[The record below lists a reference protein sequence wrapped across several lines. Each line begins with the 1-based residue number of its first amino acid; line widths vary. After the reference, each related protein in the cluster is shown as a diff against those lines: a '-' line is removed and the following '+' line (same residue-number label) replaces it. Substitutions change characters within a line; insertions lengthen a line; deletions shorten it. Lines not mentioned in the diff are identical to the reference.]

1 MADILQITTPALPR
15 NYVNP
20 NATQAPQEQFQLA
33 NTTQVVSTQ
42 QRTDQQTQ
50 DNADY
55 SGENL
60 LKPLE
65 LAISQ
70 NPSMT
75 AQSVQSLMTEELLN
89 ALKASGN
96 TSGLDE
102 LTALA
107 NEILLTPENLSADMA
122 EQAKGATVF
131 NGKLFDMLR
140 NLTNLSEKAFGGSEI
155 RENITAFLKSYV
167 NATTP
172 EDVMRSLSQT
182 FRFMSDEM
190 FASRSISDELSSL
203 AQKFADNNALENFP
217 ELKEQALEA
226 MKNASGSLLMTDR
239 LKGLISLVSYNLSR
253 IQNSPDGLKN
263 AFDKLMDSILQ
274 SPDIPKDMANELQR
288 VFSEFVENSKLPDD
302 VKSFTLGRELVDM
315 GSLSANKLA
324 DSVKN
329 FANHM
334 DNPVFLQSLS
344 DIDTTNGL
352 FSIKD
357 VLSLITPEKNLSD
370 IDNMLESFTQNKDL
384 NVLAENLSKVLN
396 SIENENVKLP
406 LAQRLNEVLQNI
418 LEKGDAQYEKP
429 TAMENFTNFLLKNI
443 NDSALNTLPQ
453 FSRDNLMSSLLTAP
467 GAYTPLLHALLPLK
481 TEDGDKKA
489 FGELWADN
497 TEDGENFHILLDFS
511 VDDVGEFEL
520 EINAEERDLTV
531 NLFCPEDFS
540 KNFPNMRT
548 AIARF
553 AAGKGYSVRTSNV
566 GVLRE
571 KRSLTSVFPNVMNKR
586 GGLNVSA

>member
-20 NATQAPQEQFQLA
+20 NATQAPQDQFQLA
-33 NTTQVVSTQ
+33 NTTQVTSTQ

-60 LKPLE
+60 LNPLE

-70 NPSMT
+70 NPSLT
-75 AQSVQSLMTEELLN
+75 AQSIQQLMNEELMA
-89 ALKASGN
+89 ALKATGQ
-96 TSGLDE
+96 TSFLDK
-102 LTALA
+102 LTSLA
-107 NEILLTPENLSADMA
+107 NEIMLTPETLSADMA
-122 EQAKGATVF
+122 EQAKDSTIF
-131 NGKLFDMLR
+131 SGKLFDSLR
-140 NLTNLSEKAFGGSEI
+140 NTLMLSEKAFGGSEI
-155 RENITAFLKSYV
+155 RDNITAFLKSYV
-167 NATTP
+167 NASTP
-172 EDVMRSLSQT
+172 ESVMKSLSNT
-182 FRFMSDEM
+182 FRFMSEEM
-190 FASRSISDELSSL
+190 FASRSISEELSSL
-203 AQKFADNNALENFP
+203 SEKFADNNALENFP
-217 ELKEQALEA
+217 ELKEQTLET

-239 LKGLISLVSYNLSR
+239 LKGIISLVSYNLSR
-253 IQNSPDGLKN
+253 IQTNPEGLKN
-263 AFDKLMDSILQ
+263 AFDKLLDSIMQ
-274 SPDIPKDMANELQR
+274 SPDMPKDLSQQLMKE
-288 VFSEFVENSKLPDD
+288 FESFVENSKLPDD
-302 VKSFTLGRELVDM
+302 VKSFSLGRELVNM
-315 GSLSANKLA
+315 GTLSANRLA
-324 DSVKN
+324 DAVKN

-344 DIDTTNGL
+344 DIDVGNNL
-352 FSIKD
+352 SSIKEI
-357 VLSLITPEKNLSD
+357 LSLITPEKNIPD
-370 IDNMLESFTQNKDL
+370 IDNILKDFANHKDL
-384 NVLAENLSKVLN
+384 NILAENLSKVLN

-406 LAQRLNEVLQNI
+406 LAQRLNEVLENI

-443 NDSALNTLPQ
+443 DDSALKTLPQ
-453 FSRDNLMSSLLTAP
+453 FNHDNLMSSLLTAP
-467 GAYTPLLHALLPLK
+467 GVYTPLLHALVPLK
-481 TEDGDKKA
+481 TEDGEKA

-497 TEDGENFHILLDFS
+497 SDDGENFHILLDFS
-511 VDDVGEFEL
+511 VEDVGDFEL
-520 EINAEERDLTV
+520 EINAESRDLTV

-540 KNFPNMRT
+540 KNFSDMRT

-571 KRSLTSVFPNVMNKR
+571 KRSLTEVFPNITEKR

>member
-33 NTTQVVSTQ
+33 NTTQVTSAQ

-70 NPSMT
+70 NPSIT
-75 AQSVQSLMTEELLN
+75 ADSVRSLMTEELMN

-96 TSGLDE
+96 ESFLDTI
-102 LTALA
+102 TALA

-155 RENITAFLKSYV
+155 RDNITAFLKSYI

-172 EDVMRSLSQT
+172 EDVMKSLSST
-182 FRFMSDEM
+182 FSFMSNEM
-190 FASRSISDELSSL
+190 FASRSISEDLSNL
-203 AQKFADNNALENFP
+203 AQKFADNNALQNFP
-217 ELKEQALEA
+217 ELKEQALETI
-226 MKNASGSLLMTDR
+226 KNASGSLLMTDR
-239 LKGLISLVSYNLSR
+239 LKGLMSLVSYNLSR
-253 IQNSPDGLKN
+253 IQNTPDGMKN
-263 AFDKLMDSILQ
+263 AFDKLIDSILQ
-274 SPDIPKDMANELQR
+274 SPDIPKDMANELQKA
-288 VFSEFVENSKLPDD
+288 FSEFVENAKLPDD

-324 DSVKN
+324 DTVKN

-357 VLSLITPEKNLSD
+357 ILSLVTPEKNLSD
-370 IDNMLESFTQNKDL
+370 IDNMLQSFNQNKDL
-384 NVLAENLSKVLN
+384 NALAENLSKVLN

-406 LAQRLNEVLQNI
+406 LAQRLNETLENI
-418 LEKGDAQYEKP
+418 LAKGDAQYEKP
-429 TAMENFTNFLLKNI
+429 TAMDNFTNFLLKNI
-443 NDSALNTLPQ
+443 DDSALKTLPQ
-453 FSRDNLMSSLLTAP
+453 FNHDNLMSSLLTAP
-467 GAYTPLLHALLPLK
+467 GVYTPLLHALLPLK
-481 TEDGDKKA
+481 DDESDQKA

-497 TEDGENFHILLDFS
+497 SDDEENFHILLDFTI
-511 VDDVGEFEL
+511 DDVGDFEL

-566 GVLRE
+566 GVLKE
-571 KRSLTSVFPNVMNKR
+571 KRSLTTVFPHINNKR
-586 GGLNVSA
+586 GGLNVTA

>member
-33 NTTQVVSTQ
+33 NTTQVTSAQ

-70 NPSMT
+70 NPSIT
-75 AQSVQSLMTEELLN
+75 ADSVRSLMTEELMN

-96 TSGLDE
+96 ESFLDTI
-102 LTALA
+102 TALA

-155 RENITAFLKSYV
+155 RDNITTFLKSYV

-172 EDVMRSLSQT
+172 EDVMKSLSST
-182 FRFMSDEM
+182 FSFMSNEM
-190 FASRSISDELSSL
+190 FASRSISEDLSNL
-203 AQKFADNNALENFP
+203 AQKFADNNALQNFP
-217 ELKEQALEA
+217 ELKEQALETI
-226 MKNASGSLLMTDR
+226 KNASGSLLMTDR
-239 LKGLISLVSYNLSR
+239 LKGLMSLVSYNLSR
-253 IQNSPDGLKN
+253 IQNTPDGMKN
-263 AFDKLMDSILQ
+263 AFDKLIDSILQ
-274 SPDIPKDMANELQR
+274 SPDIPKDMANELQKA
-288 VFSEFVENSKLPDD
+288 FSEFVENAKLPDD

-315 GSLSANKLA
+315 GSLSAGKLA
-324 DSVKN
+324 DTVKN

-357 VLSLITPEKNLSD
+357 ILSLVTPEKNLSD
-370 IDNMLESFTQNKDL
+370 IDNMLQSFNQNKDL
-384 NVLAENLSKVLN
+384 NALAENLSKVLN

-406 LAQRLNEVLQNI
+406 LAQRLNETLENI
-418 LEKGDAQYEKP
+418 LAKGDAQYEKP
-429 TAMENFTNFLLKNI
+429 TAMDNFTNFLLKNI
-443 NDSALNTLPQ
+443 DDSALKTLPQ
-453 FSRDNLMSSLLTAP
+453 FNHDNLMSSLLTAP
-467 GAYTPLLHALLPLK
+467 GVYTPLLHALLPLK
-481 TEDGDKKA
+481 DDESDQKA

-497 TEDGENFHILLDFS
+497 SDDEENFHILLDFTI
-511 VDDVGEFEL
+511 DDVGDFEL

-566 GVLRE
+566 GVLKE
-571 KRSLTSVFPNVMNKR
+571 KRSLTTVFPHINNKR
-586 GGLNVSA
+586 GGLNVTA

>member
-20 NATQAPQEQFQLA
+20 NVTQAPQDQFQLA
-33 NTTQVVSTQ
+33 NTDQVTSAQ

-55 SGENL
+55 AGENL
-60 LKPLE
+60 LRPLE

-75 AQSVQSLMTEELLN
+75 AQSVQSLMTEELMN

-96 TSGLDE
+96 TVGLDE

-107 NEILLTPENLSADMA
+107 NEILLTPENLPADMM
-122 EQAKGATVF
+122 EQAKNSTVF

-155 RENITAFLKSYV
+155 RDNVTSFLKSYI

-172 EDVMRSLSQT
+172 EDVMKSLSTT
-182 FRFMSDEM
+182 FSYMSNEM
-190 FASRSISDELSSL
+190 FASRSISEELSSL
-203 AQKFADNNALENFP
+203 AQKFADNNALQNFP
-217 ELKEQALEA
+217 ELKEQALET
-226 MKNASGSLLMTDR
+226 MKNSSGSLLMTDR
-239 LKGLISLVSYNLSR
+239 LKGIISLVSYNLSR
-253 IQNSPDGLKN
+253 IQNTPDGMKN
-263 AFDKLMDSILQ
+263 AFDKLIDSMLQ
-274 SPDIPKDMANELQR
+274 SPDIPKDMAFELQKA
-288 VFSEFVENSKLPDD
+288 FEEFVETAKLPDD

-334 DNPVFLQSLS
+334 DNPVFLDSLS
-344 DIDTTNGL
+344 DIETTNGL
-352 FSIKD
+352 FSIKEI
-357 VLSLITPEKNLSD
+357 LSLITPEKNLSD
-370 IDNMLESFTQNKDL
+370 IDNMLESFAQNKDL
-384 NVLAENLSKVLN
+384 NALAENLSKVLN

-406 LAQRLNEVLQNI
+406 IAQRLNEVLENI

-429 TAMENFTNFLLKNI
+429 TAMDNFTNFLLKNI
-443 NDSALNTLPQ
+443 DDSALKTLPQ
-453 FSRDNLMSSLLTAP
+453 FSHDNLMSSLLTAP
-467 GAYTPLLHALLPLK
+467 GVCTPLLHALLPLK
-481 TEDGDKKA
+481 DDESDKKA

-497 TEDGENFHILLDFS
+497 SEDGENFHILLDFS
-511 VDDVGEFEL
+511 IDDVGEFEL

-540 KNFPNMRT
+540 KNFSNMRT

-566 GVLRE
+566 GVLKE
-571 KRSLTSVFPNVMNKR
+571 KRSLTKVFPHINDKR
-586 GGLNVSA
+586 GGLNVTA

>member
-20 NATQAPQEQFQLA
+20 NATQAPQDQFQLA
-33 NTTQVVSTQ
+33 NTTQVTSTQ

-60 LKPLE
+60 LNPLE

-70 NPSMT
+70 NPSLT
-75 AQSVQSLMTEELLN
+75 AQSIQQLMNEELMA
-89 ALKASGN
+89 ALKATGQ
-96 TSGLDE
+96 TSFLDK
-102 LTALA
+102 LTSLA
-107 NEILLTPENLSADMA
+107 NEIMLTPETLSADMA
-122 EQAKGATVF
+122 EQAKDSTIF
-131 NGKLFDMLR
+131 SGKLFDSLR
-140 NLTNLSEKAFGGSEI
+140 NTLMLSEKAFGGSEI
-155 RENITAFLKSYV
+155 RDNITAFLKSYV
-167 NATTP
+167 NASTP
-172 EDVMRSLSQT
+172 ESVMKSLSNT
-182 FRFMSDEM
+182 FRFMSEEM
-190 FASRSISDELSSL
+190 FASRSISEELSSL
-203 AQKFADNNALENFP
+203 SEKFADNNALENFP
-217 ELKEQALEA
+217 ELKEQTLET

-239 LKGLISLVSYNLSR
+239 LKGIISLVSYNLSR
-253 IQNSPDGLKN
+253 IQTNPEGLKN
-263 AFDKLMDSILQ
+263 AFDKLLDSIMQ
-274 SPDIPKDMANELQR
+274 SPDMPKDLSQQLMKE
-288 VFSEFVENSKLPDD
+288 FESFVENSKLPDD
-302 VKSFTLGRELVDM
+302 VKSFSLGRELVNM
-315 GSLSANKLA
+315 GTLSANRLA
-324 DSVKN
+324 DAVKN

-344 DIDTTNGL
+344 DIDVGNNL
-352 FSIKD
+352 SSIKEI
-357 VLSLITPEKNLSD
+357 LSLITPEKNLSD
-370 IDNMLESFTQNKDL
+370 IDNMLKDFANHKDL
-384 NVLAENLSKVLN
+384 NILAENLSKVLN

-406 LAQRLNEVLQNI
+406 LAQRLNEVLENI

-443 NDSALNTLPQ
+443 DDSALKTLPQ
-453 FSRDNLMSSLLTAP
+453 FNHDNLMSSLLTAP
-467 GAYTPLLHALLPLK
+467 GVYTPLLHALVPLK
-481 TEDGDKKA
+481 TEDGEKA

-497 TEDGENFHILLDFS
+497 SDDGENFHILLDFS
-511 VDDVGEFEL
+511 VEDVGDFEL
-520 EINAEERDLTV
+520 EINAESRDLTV

-540 KNFPNMRT
+540 KNFSDMRT

-571 KRSLTSVFPNVMNKR
+571 KRSLTEVFPNITEKR

>member
-1 MADILQITTPALPR
+1 LADILQITTPALPR

-20 NATQAPQEQFQLA
+20 NATQAPQDQFQLA
-33 NTTQVVSTQ
+33 NTTQVTSAQ

-70 NPSMT
+70 NPSIT
-75 AQSVQSLMTEELLN
+75 ADSVRSLMTEELLN

-96 TSGLDE
+96 ESFLDT

-140 NLTNLSEKAFGGSEI
+140 NLTSLSEKAFGGSEI
-155 RENITAFLKSYV
+155 RDNITAFLKSYV

-172 EDVMRSLSQT
+172 EDVMKSLSQT
-182 FRFMSDEM
+182 FSFMSNEM
-190 FASRSISDELSSL
+190 FASRSISEELSSL
-203 AQKFADNNALENFP
+203 AQKFSDNNALQNFP
-217 ELKEQALEA
+217 ELKEQALET

-239 LKGLISLVSYNLSR
+239 LKGLMSLVSYNLSR
-253 IQNSPDGLKN
+253 IQNTPDGLKN
-263 AFDKLMDSILQ
+263 AFDKLIDSILQ
-274 SPDIPKDMANELQR
+274 SPDIPKDMPSELQKA
-288 VFSEFVENSKLPDD
+288 FSEFVENAKLPDD

-324 DSVKN
+324 DAVKN
-329 FANHM
+329 FADHM

-344 DIDTTNGL
+344 DIETTNGL
-352 FSIKD
+352 FSIKE
-357 VLSLITPEKNLSD
+357 VLSLITPEKNLDD

-384 NVLAENLSKVLN
+384 NSLAENLSKVLN

-406 LAQRLNEVLQNI
+406 IAQRLNEVLENI

-429 TAMENFTNFLLKNI
+429 TAMDNFTNFLLKNI
-443 NDSALNTLPQ
+443 DDSALKTLPQ
-453 FSRDNLMSSLLTAP
+453 FNHDNLMSSLLTAP
-467 GAYTPLLHALLPLK
+467 GVYTPLLHALLPLK
-481 TEDGDKKA
+481 DDESDKKA

-497 TEDGENFHILLDFS
+497 SDDGENFHILLDFS
-511 VDDVGEFEL
+511 VDDVGDFEL

-540 KNFPNMRT
+540 KNFPNLRT

-553 AAGKGYSVRTSNV
+553 AAGKGYSVKTSNV
-566 GVLRE
+566 GVLKE
-571 KRSLTSVFPNVMNKR
+571 KRSLTTVFPHINDKR
-586 GGLNVSA
+586 GGLNVTA

>member
-33 NTTQVVSTQ
+33 NTDQVTSAQ

-65 LAISQ
+65 LAISE

-75 AQSVQSLMTEELLN
+75 AQSVQSLMTEELMN
-89 ALKASGN
+89 ALKATGQ
-96 TSGLDE
+96 TSFLDE

-122 EQAKGATVF
+122 EQAKDATMF
-131 NGKLFDMLR
+131 NGKLFDALR
-140 NLTNLSEKAFGGSEI
+140 NTLLLSDKAFGGSEI
-155 RENITAFLKSYV
+155 KDNIASFLKSYV
-167 NATTP
+167 NASSP
-172 EDVMRSLSQT
+172 ESVMKSLSST
-182 FRFMSDEM
+182 FSFMSDEM
-190 FASRSISDELSSL
+190 FASRSISEELSDL
-203 AQKFADNNALENFP
+203 AQKFADNNALANFS
-217 ELKEQALEA
+217 ELKEQAFET

-253 IQNSPDGLKN
+253 IQTSPDGLKN
-263 AFDKLMDSILQ
+263 AFDKLLDSIMQ
-274 SPDIPKDMANELQR
+274 SPDMPKDLPEQLMKEFQ
-288 VFSEFVENSKLPDD
+288 SFVESSKLPDD
-302 VKSFTLGRELVDM
+302 VKSFSLGRELVDM

-324 DSVKN
+324 DAVKN
-329 FANHM
+329 FADHM

-344 DIDTTNGL
+344 DIDVGNNL
-352 FSIKD
+352 FSIKEI
-357 VLSLITPEKNLSD
+357 LSLITPEKNLSD
-370 IDNMLESFTQNKDL
+370 IDNMLEDFAQHKDL
-384 NVLAENLSKVLN
+384 NTLAGNLSKILN
-396 SIENENVKLP
+396 AIENENVKLP
-406 LAQRLNEVLQNI
+406 IAQRLNEVLENI

-443 NDSALNTLPQ
+443 DDSALKTMPQ
-453 FSRDNLMSSLLTAP
+453 FNRDNLMSSLLTAP
-467 GAYTPLLHALLPLK
+467 GVYTPLLHALVPLK

-497 TEDGENFHILLDFS
+497 SDDKDNFHILLDFS
-511 VDDVGEFEL
+511 IDDVGDFEL
-520 EINAEERDLTV
+520 EINVEDRDLTV

-540 KNFPNMRT
+540 KSFSGMRT
-548 AIARF
+548 AIARL
-553 AAGKGYSVRTSNV
+553 AAGKGYSVKTSNV

-571 KRSLTSVFPNVMNKR
+571 KRSLTKVFPNISEKR
-586 GGLNVSA
+586 GGLNVTA

>member
-20 NATQAPQEQFQLA
+20 NATQAPQDQFQLA
-33 NTTQVVSTQ
+33 NTTQVTSTQ

-96 TSGLDE
+96 ATALDE
-102 LTALA
+102 ITALA

-140 NLTNLSEKAFGGSEI
+140 NLTNLSERAFGGSEI
-155 RENITAFLKSYV
+155 RENITAFLKSYI

-182 FRFMSDEM
+182 FNFMSDEM
-190 FASRSISDELSSL
+190 FASRSISEELSSL
-203 AQKFADNNALENFP
+203 AQKFADNNALQNFS
-217 ELKEQALEA
+217 ELREQALET

-239 LKGLISLVSYNLSR
+239 LKGLMSLVSYNLSR
-253 IQNSPDGLKN
+253 IQNTPDGLKN
-263 AFDKLMDSILQ
+263 AFDKLIDSILQ
-274 SPDIPKDMANELQR
+274 SPDIPKDMAQELQK
-288 VFSEFVENSKLPDD
+288 VFAEFVENAKLPDD

-324 DSVKN
+324 DTVKN

-357 VLSLITPEKNLSD
+357 ILSLITPEKNLSD
-370 IDNMLESFTQNKDL
+370 IDNMLQSFNQNKDL
-384 NVLAENLSKVLN
+384 NSLAENLSKILN
-396 SIENENVKLP
+396 SIDNENVKLP
-406 LAQRLNEVLQNI
+406 LAQRLNEVLENI

-443 NDSALNTLPQ
+443 DDSALKTLPQ
-453 FSRDNLMSSLLTAP
+453 FSHDNLMSSLLTAP
-467 GAYTPLLHALLPLK
+467 GVYTPLLHALLPLK
-481 TEDGDKKA
+481 DDDKKA
-489 FGELWADN
+489 FGELWIDN
-497 TEDGENFHILLDFS
+497 AEDGENFHFLLDFS
-511 VDDVGEFEL
+511 VDDVGDFEL

-540 KNFPNMRT
+540 KNFPNLRT

-571 KRSLTSVFPNVMNKR
+571 KRSLTTVFPHINDKR

>member
-33 NTTQVVSTQ
+33 NTTQVTSAQ

-70 NPSMT
+70 NPSIT
-75 AQSVQSLMTEELLN
+75 ADSVRSLMTEELMN

-96 TSGLDE
+96 ESFLDTI
-102 LTALA
+102 TALA

-155 RENITAFLKSYV
+155 RDNITAFLKSYI

-172 EDVMRSLSQT
+172 EDVMKSLSST
-182 FRFMSDEM
+182 FSFMSNEM
-190 FASRSISDELSSL
+190 FASRSISEDLSNL
-203 AQKFADNNALENFP
+203 AQKFADNNALQNFP
-217 ELKEQALEA
+217 ELKEQALETI
-226 MKNASGSLLMTDR
+226 KNASGSLLMTDR
-239 LKGLISLVSYNLSR
+239 LKGLMSLVSYNLSR
-253 IQNSPDGLKN
+253 IQNTPDGMKN
-263 AFDKLMDSILQ
+263 AFDKLIDSILQ
-274 SPDIPKDMANELQR
+274 SPDIPKDMANELQKA
-288 VFSEFVENSKLPDD
+288 FSEFVENAKLPDD

-324 DSVKN
+324 DTVKN

-357 VLSLITPEKNLSD
+357 ILSLVTPEKNLSD
-370 IDNMLESFTQNKDL
+370 IDNMLQSFNQNKDL
-384 NVLAENLSKVLN
+384 NALAENLSKVLN

-406 LAQRLNEVLQNI
+406 LAQRLNEVLENI

-429 TAMENFTNFLLKNI
+429 TAMDNFTNFLLKNI
-443 NDSALNTLPQ
+443 DDSALKTLPQ
-453 FSRDNLMSSLLTAP
+453 FNHDNLMSSLLTAP
-467 GAYTPLLHALLPLK
+467 GVYTPLLHALLPLK
-481 TEDGDKKA
+481 DDESDQKA

-497 TEDGENFHILLDFS
+497 SDDEENFHILLDFTI
-511 VDDVGEFEL
+511 DDVGDFEL

-566 GVLRE
+566 GVLKE
-571 KRSLTSVFPNVMNKR
+571 KRSLTTVFPHINNKR
-586 GGLNVSA
+586 GGLNVTA

>member
-20 NATQAPQEQFQLA
+20 NATQAPQDQFQLA
-33 NTTQVVSTQ
+33 NTTQVTSAQ

-60 LKPLE
+60 LRPLE

-70 NPSMT
+70 NPSLT
-75 AQSVQSLMTEELLN
+75 AQSIQQLMTEELMA
-89 ALKASGN
+89 ALKATGQ
-96 TSGLDE
+96 TSFLDK
-102 LTALA
+102 LTSLA
-107 NEILLTPENLSADMA
+107 NEIMLTPETLSADMA
-122 EQAKGATVF
+122 EQAKDSTIF
-131 NGKLFDMLR
+131 SGKLFDSLR
-140 NLTNLSEKAFGGSEI
+140 NTLILSEKAFGGSEI
-155 RENITAFLKSYV
+155 RDNITAFLKSYV
-167 NATTP
+167 NASTP
-172 EDVMRSLSQT
+172 ESVMKSLSNT
-182 FRFMSDEM
+182 FRFMSEEM
-190 FASRSISDELSSL
+190 FASRSISEELSSL
-203 AQKFADNNALENFP
+203 SEKFADNNALENFP
-217 ELKEQALEA
+217 ELKEQTVET
-226 MKNASGSLLMTDR
+226 MKNTSGSLLMTDR

-253 IQNSPDGLKN
+253 IQTTPDGLKN
-263 AFDKLMDSILQ
+263 AFDKLIDSIMQ
-274 SPDIPKDMANELQR
+274 SPDMPKDLPQQLMKE
-288 VFSEFVENSKLPDD
+288 FESFVENSRLPDD
-302 VKSFTLGRELVDM
+302 VKSFSLGRELVNM
-315 GSLSANKLA
+315 GTLSANRLA
-324 DSVKN
+324 DAVKN

-344 DIDTTNGL
+344 DIDVGNNL
-352 FSIKD
+352 SSIKEI
-357 VLSLITPEKNLSD
+357 LSLITPEKNIPD
-370 IDNMLESFTQNKDL
+370 IDNMLKDFANHKDL
-384 NVLAENLSKVLN
+384 NILAENLSKVLN

-406 LAQRLNEVLQNI
+406 LAQRLNEVLENI

-443 NDSALNTLPQ
+443 DDSALKTLPQ
-453 FSRDNLMSSLLTAP
+453 FNHDNLMSSLLTAP
-467 GAYTPLLHALLPLK
+467 GVYTPLLHALVPLK
-481 TEDGDKKA
+481 TEDGEKA

-497 TEDGENFHILLDFS
+497 SDDGENFHILLDFS
-511 VDDVGEFEL
+511 VEDVGDFEL
-520 EINAEERDLTV
+520 EINAESRDLTV

-540 KNFPNMRT
+540 KNFPDMRT

-571 KRSLTSVFPNVMNKR
+571 KRSLTEVFPNITEKR

>member
-33 NTTQVVSTQ
+33 NTTQVTSAQ

-70 NPSMT
+70 NPSIT
-75 AQSVQSLMTEELLN
+75 ADSVRSLMTEELMN

-96 TSGLDE
+96 ESFLDTI
-102 LTALA
+102 TALA

-122 EQAKGATVF
+122 EQAKDATVF

-155 RENITAFLKSYV
+155 RDNITAFLKSYV
-167 NATTP
+167 NASTP

-182 FRFMSDEM
+182 FSFMSDEM
-190 FASRSISDELSSL
+190 FASRSISEELSGL
-203 AQKFADNNALENFP
+203 AQKFADNNALQNFP
-217 ELKEQALEA
+217 ELREQALET

-253 IQNSPDGLKN
+253 IQNTPDGLKN
-263 AFDKLMDSILQ
+263 AFDKLIDSMLQ

-315 GSLSANKLA
+315 GSLSAGKLA
-324 DSVKN
+324 DTLKN

-357 VLSLITPEKNLSD
+357 ILSLVTPEKNLSD
-370 IDNMLESFTQNKDL
+370 IDNMLQSFTQNKDL
-384 NVLAENLSKVLN
+384 NALAENLSKVLN

-406 LAQRLNEVLQNI
+406 LAQRLNEVLENI

-443 NDSALNTLPQ
+443 DDSALKTLPQ
-453 FSRDNLMSSLLTAP
+453 FNHDNLMSSLLTAP
-467 GAYTPLLHALLPLK
+467 GVYTPLLHALLPLK
-481 TEDGDKKA
+481 DDESDQKA

-497 TEDGENFHILLDFS
+497 SEDGENFHILLDFS
-511 VDDVGEFEL
+511 VDDVGDFEL

-540 KNFPNMRT
+540 KNFPNLRT

-566 GVLRE
+566 GVLKE
-571 KRSLTSVFPNVMNKR
+571 KRSLTTVFPHINNKR
-586 GGLNVSA
+586 GGLNVTA

>member
-33 NTTQVVSTQ
+33 NTTQVTSTQ

-70 NPSMT
+70 NPSLT
-75 AQSVQSLMTEELLN
+75 AQSVQSLMTEELMN
-89 ALKASGN
+89 ALKATGQ
-96 TSGLDE
+96 TSFLDE

-122 EQAKGATVF
+122 EQAKNSTVF

-140 NLTNLSEKAFGGSEI
+140 NLSTLSDKAFGGSEI
-155 RENITAFLKSYV
+155 KDNITAFLKSYI
-167 NATTP
+167 NASTP
-172 EDVMRSLSQT
+172 EKVMQSLSKT
-182 FRFMSDEM
+182 FSFMSEEM
-190 FASRSISDELSSL
+190 FASRSISEELSLLS
-203 AQKFADNNALENFP
+203 KNFADNNALKNFP
-217 ELKEQALEA
+217 ELKEQAFEA
-226 MKNASGSLLMTDR
+226 MKNAGGSLLMTDR

-253 IQNSPDGLKN
+253 IQTSPEGLKN
-263 AFDKLMDSILQ
+263 AFDKLLDSVMQ
-274 SPDIPKDMANELQR
+274 NPDIPKDTANELQR
-288 VFSEFVENSKLPDD
+288 AFTEFVGNSKLPDD
-302 VKSFTLGRELVDM
+302 VKSFALGRELVDM
-315 GSLSANKLA
+315 GSLSAGKLA
-324 DSVKN
+324 DAVKN
-329 FANHM
+329 FADHM
-334 DNPVFLQSLS
+334 DNPAFLQSLS

-357 VLSLITPEKNLSD
+357 ILSLVTPTKNLAD

-384 NVLAENLSKVLN
+384 NSLAENLSKVLN
-396 SIENENVKLP
+396 SIDNENVKLP
-406 LAQRLNEVLQNI
+406 LAQRLNEVLADI

-429 TAMENFTNFLLKNI
+429 TAMDNFTNFLLKNI
-443 NDSALNTLPQ
+443 DDSALNTLPQ
-453 FSRDNLMSSLLTAP
+453 FSRDGLMSSLLTAP
-467 GAYTPLLHALLPLK
+467 GVFTPLLHALVPLK
-481 TEDGDKKA
+481 DGDKKA
-489 FGELWADN
+489 FGELWLDN
-497 TEDGENFHILLDFS
+497 SDDGENYHILLDFAI
-511 VDDVGEFEL
+511 DDVGEFEL

-540 KNFPNMRT
+540 KNFPDMRT

-571 KRSLTSVFPNVMNKR
+571 KRSLTSIFPNINEKR

>member
-20 NATQAPQEQFQLA
+20 NATQAPQDQFQLA
-33 NTTQVVSTQ
+33 NTTQVTSTQ

-96 TSGLDE
+96 ATALDE
-102 LTALA
+102 ITALA

-140 NLTNLSEKAFGGSEI
+140 NLTNLSERAFGGSEI
-155 RENITAFLKSYV
+155 RDNITAFLKSYI

-182 FRFMSDEM
+182 FNFMSDEM
-190 FASRSISDELSSL
+190 FASRSISEELSSL
-203 AQKFADNNALENFP
+203 AQKFADNNALQNFS
-217 ELKEQALEA
+217 ELREQALET

-239 LKGLISLVSYNLSR
+239 LKGLMSLVSYNLSR
-253 IQNSPDGLKN
+253 IQNTPDGLKN
-263 AFDKLMDSILQ
+263 AFDKLIDSMLQ
-274 SPDIPKDMANELQR
+274 SPDIPKDMASELQK
-288 VFSEFVENSKLPDD
+288 VFAEFVENAKLPDD

-315 GSLSANKLA
+315 GSLSAGKLA
-324 DSVKN
+324 DTVKN

-357 VLSLITPEKNLSD
+357 ILSLITPEKNLSD
-370 IDNMLESFTQNKDL
+370 IDNMLQSFNQNKDL
-384 NVLAENLSKVLN
+384 NALAENLSKVLN
-396 SIENENVKLP
+396 SIDNENVKLP
-406 LAQRLNEVLQNI
+406 LAQRLNEVLENI

-443 NDSALNTLPQ
+443 DDSALKTLPQ
-453 FSRDNLMSSLLTAP
+453 FSHDNLMSSLLTAP
-467 GAYTPLLHALLPLK
+467 GVYTPLLHALLPLK
-481 TEDGDKKA
+481 DDDKKA
-489 FGELWADN
+489 FGELWIDN
-497 TEDGENFHILLDFS
+497 AEDGENFHFLLDFS
-511 VDDVGEFEL
+511 VDDVGDFEL

-540 KNFPNMRT
+540 KNFPNLRT

-571 KRSLTSVFPNVMNKR
+571 KRSLTTVFPHINDKR

>member
-20 NATQAPQEQFQLA
+20 NATQAPQDQFQLA
-33 NTTQVVSTQ
+33 NTTQVTSTQ

-96 TSGLDE
+96 ATALDE
-102 LTALA
+102 ITALA

-122 EQAKGATVF
+122 EQAKGATIF

-155 RENITAFLKSYV
+155 RDNITAFLKSYI

-182 FRFMSDEM
+182 FNFMSDEM
-190 FASRSISDELSSL
+190 FASRSISEELSSL
-203 AQKFADNNALENFP
+203 AQKFADNNALQNFP
-217 ELKEQALEA
+217 ELREQALET

-239 LKGLISLVSYNLSR
+239 LKGLMSLVSYNLSR
-253 IQNSPDGLKN
+253 IQNTPDGMKN
-263 AFDKLMDSILQ
+263 AFDKLIDSVLQ
-274 SPDIPKDMANELQR
+274 SPDIPKDMAGELQK
-288 VFSEFVENSKLPDD
+288 VFAEFVENAKLPDD

-315 GSLSANKLA
+315 GSLSAGKLA
-324 DSVKN
+324 DTVKN

-357 VLSLITPEKNLSD
+357 ILSLITPEKNLSD
-370 IDNMLESFTQNKDL
+370 IDNMLQSFNQNKDL
-384 NVLAENLSKVLN
+384 NALAENLSKVLN
-396 SIENENVKLP
+396 SIDNENVKLP
-406 LAQRLNEVLQNI
+406 LAQRLNEVLENI

-443 NDSALNTLPQ
+443 DDSALKTLPQ
-453 FSRDNLMSSLLTAP
+453 FSHDNLMSSLLTAP
-467 GAYTPLLHALLPLK
+467 GVYTPLLHALLPLK
-481 TEDGDKKA
+481 DDDKKA
-489 FGELWADN
+489 FGELWIDN
-497 TEDGENFHILLDFS
+497 AEDGENFHFLLDFS
-511 VDDVGEFEL
+511 VDDVGDFEL

-540 KNFPNMRT
+540 KNFPNLRT

-571 KRSLTSVFPNVMNKR
+571 KRSLTTVFPHINDKR

>member
-20 NATQAPQEQFQLA
+20 NVTQAPQDQFQLA
-33 NTTQVVSTQ
+33 NTDQVTSAQ

-55 SGENL
+55 AGENL
-60 LKPLE
+60 LRPLE

-75 AQSVQSLMTEELLN
+75 AQSVQSLMTEELMN

-96 TSGLDE
+96 TVGLDE

-107 NEILLTPENLSADMA
+107 NEILLTPENLPADMM
-122 EQAKGATVF
+122 EQAKNSTVF

-155 RENITAFLKSYV
+155 RDNVTSFLKSYI

-172 EDVMRSLSQT
+172 EDVMKSLSTT
-182 FRFMSDEM
+182 FSFMSNEM
-190 FASRSISDELSSL
+190 FASRSISEELSSL
-203 AQKFADNNALENFP
+203 AQKFADNNALQNFP
-217 ELKEQALEA
+217 ELKEQALET

-239 LKGLISLVSYNLSR
+239 LKGIISLVSYNLSR
-253 IQNSPDGLKN
+253 IQNTPDGMKN
-263 AFDKLMDSILQ
+263 AFDKLIDSMLQ
-274 SPDIPKDMANELQR
+274 SPDIPKDMAPELQKA
-288 VFSEFVENSKLPDD
+288 FEEFVETAKLPDD

-334 DNPVFLQSLS
+334 DNPVFLDSLS
-344 DIDTTNGL
+344 DIETTNGL
-352 FSIKD
+352 FSIKEI
-357 VLSLITPEKNLSD
+357 LSLITPEKNLSD

-384 NVLAENLSKVLN
+384 NALAENLSKVLN

-406 LAQRLNEVLQNI
+406 IAQRLNEVLENI

-429 TAMENFTNFLLKNI
+429 TAMDNFTNFLLKNI
-443 NDSALNTLPQ
+443 DDSALKTLPQ
-453 FSRDNLMSSLLTAP
+453 FNHDNLMSSLLTAP
-467 GAYTPLLHALLPLK
+467 GVCTPLLHALLPLK
-481 TEDGDKKA
+481 DDESDKKA

-497 TEDGENFHILLDFS
+497 SEDGENFHILLDFS
-511 VDDVGEFEL
+511 IDDVGEFEL

-540 KNFPNMRT
+540 KNFSNMRT

-571 KRSLTSVFPNVMNKR
+571 KRSLTKVFPHINDKR
-586 GGLNVSA
+586 GGLNVTA

>member
-33 NTTQVVSTQ
+33 NTTQVTSAQ

-70 NPSMT
+70 NPSIT
-75 AQSVQSLMTEELLN
+75 ADSVRSLMTEELMN

-96 TSGLDE
+96 ESFLDTI
-102 LTALA
+102 TALA

-122 EQAKGATVF
+122 EQAKDATVF

-155 RENITAFLKSYV
+155 RDNITAFLKSYV
-167 NATTP
+167 NASTP

-182 FRFMSDEM
+182 FSFMSDEM
-190 FASRSISDELSSL
+190 FASRSISEELSGL
-203 AQKFADNNALENFP
+203 AQKFADNNALQNFP
-217 ELKEQALEA
+217 ELREQALET

-253 IQNSPDGLKN
+253 IQNTPDGLKN
-263 AFDKLMDSILQ
+263 AFDKLIDSMLQ

-315 GSLSANKLA
+315 GSLSAGKLA
-324 DSVKN
+324 DTVKN

-357 VLSLITPEKNLSD
+357 ILSLVTPEKNLPD
-370 IDNMLESFTQNKDL
+370 IDNMLQSFTQNKDL
-384 NVLAENLSKVLN
+384 NALAENLSKVLN

-406 LAQRLNEVLQNI
+406 LAQRLNEVLENI

-443 NDSALNTLPQ
+443 DDSALKTLPQ
-453 FSRDNLMSSLLTAP
+453 FNHDNLMSSLLTAP
-467 GAYTPLLHALLPLK
+467 GVYTPLLHALLPLK
-481 TEDGDKKA
+481 DDESDQKA

-497 TEDGENFHILLDFS
+497 SEDGENFHILLDFS
-511 VDDVGEFEL
+511 VDDVGDFEL

-540 KNFPNMRT
+540 KNFPNLRT

-553 AAGKGYSVRTSNV
+553 AAGKGYSVKTSNV
-566 GVLRE
+566 GVLKE
-571 KRSLTSVFPNVMNKR
+571 KRSLTTVFPHINNKR
-586 GGLNVSA
+586 GGLNVTA

>member
-33 NTTQVVSTQ
+33 NTTQVTSAQ

-96 TSGLDE
+96 ATALDE
-102 LTALA
+102 ITALA

-155 RENITAFLKSYV
+155 RDNITAFLKSYI

-182 FRFMSDEM
+182 FNFMSDEM
-190 FASRSISDELSSL
+190 FASRSISEELSSL
-203 AQKFADNNALENFP
+203 AQKFADNNALQNFP
-217 ELKEQALEA
+217 ELKEQALET

-239 LKGLISLVSYNLSR
+239 LKGLMSLVSYNLSR
-253 IQNSPDGLKN
+253 IQNTPDGLKN
-263 AFDKLMDSILQ
+263 AFDKLIDSMLQ
-274 SPDIPKDMANELQR
+274 SPDIPKDMANELQK
-288 VFSEFVENSKLPDD
+288 VFAEFVENAKLPDD

-315 GSLSANKLA
+315 GSLSAGKLA
-324 DSVKN
+324 DTVKN

-357 VLSLITPEKNLSD
+357 ILSLITPEKNLSD
-370 IDNMLESFTQNKDL
+370 IDNMLQSFNQNKDL
-384 NVLAENLSKVLN
+384 NALAENLSKVLN
-396 SIENENVKLP
+396 SIDNENVKLP
-406 LAQRLNEVLQNI
+406 LAQRLNEVLENI

-443 NDSALNTLPQ
+443 DDSALKTLPQ
-453 FSRDNLMSSLLTAP
+453 FSHDNLMSSLLTAP
-467 GAYTPLLHALLPLK
+467 GVYTPLLHALLPLK
-481 TEDGDKKA
+481 DDDKKA
-489 FGELWADN
+489 FGELWIDN
-497 TEDGENFHILLDFS
+497 AEDGENFHFLLDFS
-511 VDDVGEFEL
+511 VDDVGDFEL

-540 KNFPNMRT
+540 KNFPNLRT

-571 KRSLTSVFPNVMNKR
+571 KRSLTTVFPHINDKR

>member
-20 NATQAPQEQFQLA
+20 NVTQAPQDQFQLA
-33 NTTQVVSTQ
+33 NTDQVTSAQ

-55 SGENL
+55 AGENL
-60 LKPLE
+60 LRPLE

-75 AQSVQSLMTEELLN
+75 AQSVQSLMTEELMN

-96 TSGLDE
+96 TVGLDE

-107 NEILLTPENLSADMA
+107 NEILLTPENLPADMM
-122 EQAKGATVF
+122 EQAKNSTVF

-155 RENITAFLKSYV
+155 RDNITSFLKSYI

-172 EDVMRSLSQT
+172 EDVMKSLSTT
-182 FRFMSDEM
+182 FSFMSNEM
-190 FASRSISDELSSL
+190 FASRSISEELSSL
-203 AQKFADNNALENFP
+203 AQKFADNNALQNFP
-217 ELKEQALEA
+217 ELKEQALET

-239 LKGLISLVSYNLSR
+239 LKGIISLVSYNLSR
-253 IQNSPDGLKN
+253 IQNTPDGMKN
-263 AFDKLMDSILQ
+263 AFDKLIDSMLQ
-274 SPDIPKDMANELQR
+274 SPDIPKDMAPELQK
-288 VFSEFVENSKLPDD
+288 VFEEFVETAKLPDD

-334 DNPVFLQSLS
+334 DNPVFLDSLS
-344 DIDTTNGL
+344 DIETTNGL
-352 FSIKD
+352 FSIKEI
-357 VLSLITPEKNLSD
+357 LSLITPEKNLSD

-384 NVLAENLSKVLN
+384 NALAENLSKVLN

-406 LAQRLNEVLQNI
+406 IAQRLNEVLENI

-429 TAMENFTNFLLKNI
+429 TAMDNFTNFLLKNI
-443 NDSALNTLPQ
+443 DDSALKTLPQ
-453 FSRDNLMSSLLTAP
+453 FNHDNLMSSLLTAP
-467 GAYTPLLHALLPLK
+467 GVCTPLLHALLPLK
-481 TEDGDKKA
+481 DDESDKKA

-497 TEDGENFHILLDFS
+497 SEDGENFHILLDFS
-511 VDDVGEFEL
+511 IDDVGEFEL

-540 KNFPNMRT
+540 KNFSNMRT

-571 KRSLTSVFPNVMNKR
+571 KRSLTKVFPHINDKR
-586 GGLNVSA
+586 GGLNVTA

>member
-33 NTTQVVSTQ
+33 NTTQVTSAQ

-70 NPSMT
+70 NPSIT
-75 AQSVQSLMTEELLN
+75 ADSVRSLMTEELMN

-96 TSGLDE
+96 ESFLDTI
-102 LTALA
+102 TALA

-155 RENITAFLKSYV
+155 RDNITAFLKSYV

-172 EDVMRSLSQT
+172 EDVMKSLSST
-182 FRFMSDEM
+182 FSFMSNEM
-190 FASRSISDELSSL
+190 FASRSISEDLSNL
-203 AQKFADNNALENFP
+203 AQKFADNNALQNFP
-217 ELKEQALEA
+217 ELKEQALETI
-226 MKNASGSLLMTDR
+226 KNASGSLLMTDR
-239 LKGLISLVSYNLSR
+239 LKGLMSLVSYNLSR
-253 IQNSPDGLKN
+253 IQNTPDGMKN
-263 AFDKLMDSILQ
+263 AFDKLIDSILQ
-274 SPDIPKDMANELQR
+274 SPDIPKDMANELQKA
-288 VFSEFVENSKLPDD
+288 FSEFVENAKLPDD

-324 DSVKN
+324 DTVKN

-357 VLSLITPEKNLSD
+357 ILSLVTPEKNLSD
-370 IDNMLESFTQNKDL
+370 IDNMLQSFNQNKDL
-384 NVLAENLSKVLN
+384 NALAENLSKVLN

-406 LAQRLNEVLQNI
+406 LAQRLNEALENI
-418 LEKGDAQYEKP
+418 LAKGDAQYEKP
-429 TAMENFTNFLLKNI
+429 TAMDNFTNFLLKNI
-443 NDSALNTLPQ
+443 DDSALKTLPQ
-453 FSRDNLMSSLLTAP
+453 FNHDNLMSSLLTAP
-467 GAYTPLLHALLPLK
+467 GVYTPLLHALLPLK
-481 TEDGDKKA
+481 DDESDQKA

-497 TEDGENFHILLDFS
+497 SDDEENFHILLDFTI
-511 VDDVGEFEL
+511 DDVGDFEL

-566 GVLRE
+566 GVLKE
-571 KRSLTSVFPNVMNKR
+571 KRSLTTVFPHINNKR
-586 GGLNVSA
+586 GGLNVTA

>member
-33 NTTQVVSTQ
+33 NTTQVTSAQ

-70 NPSMT
+70 NPSIT
-75 AQSVQSLMTEELLN
+75 ADSVRSLMTEELMN

-96 TSGLDE
+96 ESFLDTI
-102 LTALA
+102 TALA

-122 EQAKGATVF
+122 EQAKDATVF

-155 RENITAFLKSYV
+155 RDNITAFLKSYV
-167 NATTP
+167 NASTP

-182 FRFMSDEM
+182 FSFMSDEM
-190 FASRSISDELSSL
+190 FASRSISEELSGL
-203 AQKFADNNALENFP
+203 AQKFADNNALQNFP
-217 ELKEQALEA
+217 ELKEQALET

-253 IQNSPDGLKN
+253 IQNTPDGLKN
-263 AFDKLMDSILQ
+263 AFDKLIDSMLQ

-315 GSLSANKLA
+315 GSLSAGKLA
-324 DSVKN
+324 DTVKN

-357 VLSLITPEKNLSD
+357 ILSLVTPEKNLSD
-370 IDNMLESFTQNKDL
+370 IDNMLQSFTQNKDL
-384 NVLAENLSKVLN
+384 NALAENLSKVLN

-406 LAQRLNEVLQNI
+406 LAQRLNEVLENI

-443 NDSALNTLPQ
+443 DDSALKTLPQ
-453 FSRDNLMSSLLTAP
+453 FNHDNLMSSLLTAP
-467 GAYTPLLHALLPLK
+467 GVYTPLLHALLPLK
-481 TEDGDKKA
+481 DDESDQKA

-497 TEDGENFHILLDFS
+497 SEDGENFHILLDFS
-511 VDDVGEFEL
+511 VDDVGDFEL

-540 KNFPNMRT
+540 KNFPNLRT

-553 AAGKGYSVRTSNV
+553 AAGKGYSVKTSNV
-566 GVLRE
+566 GVLKE
-571 KRSLTSVFPNVMNKR
+571 KRSLTTVFPHINNKR
-586 GGLNVSA
+586 GGLNVTA